1 MLTERAEPLPQGW
14 SVSRIGEFA
23 VERKQRAGHGAGLPV
38 LSVTKHHGIVRSD
51 QFFSKRVHGKDTSNY
66 KVVYPGQFAYATIH
80 LNEGSIGLLRDPAP
94 GIVSPM
100 YTVFDV
106 QNSID
111 PDYLFAALKSKRSLS
126 VYQKITQGTVNRRG
140 GISFRTLSGLLLHH
154 PPLPGQRKIA
164 AILSSVDDAIEKTRA
179 VIDQV
184 QVVKR
189 GLMQELLTRGLPGR
203 HTRFKQTEIGKIP
216 EEWSLTTVGS
226 LTHLSGGHGFR
237 PDDWS
242 DSGLPIIRIQNLN
255 GSTNFNYFPG
265 IPDVDWGVEPG
276 ELLFAWAGSR
286 GASFGPCIWPGPR
299 GVLNQHIY
307 RVKPTMG
314 VERRF
319 LFHFLSQITAA
330 VERKAHGFKHT
341 LVHLRK
347 SELTNWKI
355 GLPLLEEQRH
365 ISRVIDAVEH
375 RVSRETE
382 KLHGILQAKSALMSV
397 LLTGELRVT
406 SDPENA

>member
-1 MLTERAEPLPQGW
+1 MTPDRSLVRLSEMADLRAAKIIPSEGDTRPYVALEHLAQGRPTVLGW
-14 SVSRIGEFA
+14 SRAGTATSAKTVFRKGDVLFGKLRPNLRKAAAAPFDGLCSTDILPLFGKDGMDAGYLLQLAQWHRLQRHAVATSSGTKMPRTSWRQLGEF
-23 VERKQRAGHGAGLPV
+23 
-38 LSVTKHHGIVRSD
+38 T
-51 QFFSKRVHGKDTSNY
+51 FS
-66 KVVYPGQFAYATIH
+66 
-80 LNEGSIGLLRDPAP
+80 L
-94 GIVSPM
+94 
-100 YTVFDV
+100 
-106 QNSID
+106 
-111 PDYLFAALKSKRSLS
+111 
-126 VYQKITQGTVNRRG
+126 
-140 GISFRTLSGLLLHH
+140 
-154 PPLPGQRKIA
+154 PPLPHQRKIA

-189 GLMQELLTRGLPGR
+189 GLMQELLTRGIPGR
-203 HTRFKQTEIGKIP
+203 HTRFKQTEIGEIP

-255 GSTNFNYFPG
+255 GSANFNYFAG
-265 IPDVDWGVEPG
+265 IPDNDWGVEPG

-307 RVKPTMG
+307 RIKPTMG
-314 VERRF
+314 VEIRF
-319 LFHFLSQITAA
+319 IFHFLSQITAA
-330 VERKAHGFKHT
+330 IERKAHGFKHT

-355 GLPLLEEQRH
+355 GLPLLEEQQH

-375 RVSRETE
+375 RVTLETE

-406 SDPENA
+406 PDPDPA

>member
-1 MLTERAEPLPQGW
+1 MTPDRSLVRLSEMADLRAAKIIPSEGDTRPYVALEHLAQGRPTVLGW
-14 SVSRIGEFA
+14 SRAGTATSAKTVFRKGDVLFGKLRPNLRKAAAAPFDGLYSTDILPLFGKDGMDAGYLLQLAQWHRLQRHAVATSSGTKMPRTSWRQLGEF
-23 VERKQRAGHGAGLPV
+23 
-38 LSVTKHHGIVRSD
+38 T
-51 QFFSKRVHGKDTSNY
+51 FS
-66 KVVYPGQFAYATIH
+66 
-80 LNEGSIGLLRDPAP
+80 L
-94 GIVSPM
+94 
-100 YTVFDV
+100 
-106 QNSID
+106 
-111 PDYLFAALKSKRSLS
+111 
-126 VYQKITQGTVNRRG
+126 
-140 GISFRTLSGLLLHH
+140 
-154 PPLPGQRKIA
+154 PPLPHQRKIA

-189 GLMQELLTRGLPGR
+189 GLMQELLTRGIPGR
-203 HTRFKQTEIGKIP
+203 HTRFKQTEIGEIP

-255 GSTNFNYFPG
+255 GSANFNYFAG
-265 IPDVDWGVEPG
+265 IPDNDWGVEPG

-307 RVKPTMG
+307 RIKPTMG
-314 VERRF
+314 VEIRF
-319 LFHFLSQITAA
+319 IFHFLSQITAA
-330 VERKAHGFKHT
+330 IERKAHGFKHT

-355 GLPLLEEQRH
+355 GLPLLEEQQH

-375 RVSRETE
+375 RVTLETE

-406 SDPENA
+406 PDPDPA